1 MKKSTLLLFTFAI
14 GFIFLGCSEKSVLH
28 SEPKEEKS
36 IEESLAEDDLNS
48 LKDDLNSLNA
58 CTVVYC
64 LQRKRI
70 YEH

>member
-1 MKKSTLLLFTFAI
+1 MKKSTLILTLFI
-14 GFIFLGCSEKSVLH
+14 GFIFLGCSEKSVIH
-28 SEPKEEKS
+28 SEPKEKS
-36 IEESLAEDDLNS
+36 IEQSADDLS
-48 LKDDLNSLNA
+48 SLNA